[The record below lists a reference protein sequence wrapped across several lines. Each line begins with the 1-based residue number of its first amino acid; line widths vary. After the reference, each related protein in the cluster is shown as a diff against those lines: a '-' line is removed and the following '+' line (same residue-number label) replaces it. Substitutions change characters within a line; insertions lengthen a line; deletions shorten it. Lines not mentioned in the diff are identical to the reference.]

1 MLERER
7 EITLRF
13 LAEPTDVN
21 FGGKVHGG
29 AVMKWIDQ
37 AGYACAV
44 GWSGQYCVTVYVG
57 GIRFHRPVL
66 IGNMV
71 EVSAKLIYTGKTSM
85 HVAVEVSA
93 GDRRGDKRRFAAIRE
108 EGDRLQQAV
117 QDQRGGLL
125 LCCGRHRENLGVVA
139 RLARDHRG
147 AQGQGERGGQGESA
161 FSLTIRQLITPIVAL
176 STLGS
181 TPAGKNFLHRG
192 G

>member
-1 MLERER
+1 MPERER

-71 EVSAKLIYTGKTSM
+71 EVSAKLIHTGKTSL

-93 GDRRGDKRRFAAIRE
+93 GDPKEGLYTKTTQCVIVFVALDEGKPVEVARWEPRS
-108 EGDRLQQAV
+108 EGD
-117 QDQRGGLL
+117 
-125 LCCGRHRENLGVVA
+125 
-139 RLARDHRG
+139 
-147 AQGQGERGGQGESA
+147 
-161 FSLTIRQLITPIVAL
+161 VAL
-176 STLGS
+176 EHYAKRLMELREDTEKEMG
-181 TPAGKNFLHRG
+181 PHGVAP
-192 G
+192 

>member
-1 MLERER
+1 MLQRER

-71 EVSAKLIYTGKTSM
+71 EVSAKLIRTGKTSL

-93 GDRRGDKRRFAAIRE
+93 GDPKEGLYTKTTQCVIVFVALDDGGTPVEVARWEPISEQDLALERYAKRLMELRE
-108 EGDRLQQAV
+108 HTEKETGP
-117 QDQRGGLL
+117 
-125 LCCGRHRENLGVVA
+125 HGVV
-139 RLARDHRG
+139 L
-147 AQGQGERGGQGESA
+147 
-161 FSLTIRQLITPIVAL
+161 
-176 STLGS
+176 
-181 TPAGKNFLHRG
+181 
-192 G
+192 

>member
-13 LAEPTDVN
+13 LAERTDVN

-29 AVMKWIDQ
+29 AVTKWIDQ

-71 EVSAKLIYTGKTSM
+71 EVSAKLIHTGKTSL

-93 GDRRGDKRRFAAIRE
+93 GDPK
-108 EGDRLQQAV
+108 EGQYTKTTQCVIVFVALDEGAPV
-117 QDQRGGLL
+117 
-125 LCCGRHRENLGVVA
+125 EVA
-139 RLARDHRG
+139 RWEPKSEQD
-147 AQGQGERGGQGESA
+147 
-161 FSLTIRQLITPIVAL
+161 VAL
-176 STLGS
+176 ERYAKRLMELREDSEREMGS
-181 TPAGKNFLHRG
+181 QGVML
-192 G
+192 

>member
-1 MLERER
+1 MPERER
-7 EITLRF
+7 EITLRV

-71 EVSAKLIYTGKTSM
+71 EVRAKLIHTGKTSL
-85 HVAVEVSA
+85 HVALEVSA
-93 GDRRGDKRRFAAIRE
+93 GDPK
-108 EGDRLQQAV
+108 EGLYTKTTQCVIVFVALDEGKPV
-117 QDQRGGLL
+117 
-125 LCCGRHRENLGVVA
+125 EVA
-139 RLARDHRG
+139 RWEPKSEQD
-147 AQGQGERGGQGESA
+147 
-161 FSLTIRQLITPIVAL
+161 VAL
-176 STLGS
+176 EHYAKKLMELREDTEKEMG
-181 TPAGKNFLHRG
+181 PHGIVP
-192 G
+192 

>member
-44 GWSGQYCVTVYVG
+44 GWSGQYCLTSYVG
-57 GIRFHRPVL
+57 GIRFHKPVL

-71 EVSAKLIYTGKTSM
+71 EVGAKLIHTGKTSM

-93 GDRRGDKRRFAAIRE
+93 GDPKEGLYTKTTQCIIVFVAVDDRGMSVEVERWEPKSE
-108 EGDRLQQAV
+108 
-117 QDQRGGLL
+117 QDIALEQYAKKLMELRKDTEKEIGPHG
-125 LCCGRHRENLGVVA
+125 
-139 RLARDHRG
+139 
-147 AQGQGERGGQGESA
+147 
-161 FSLTIRQLITPIVAL
+161 IVL
-176 STLGS
+176 
-181 TPAGKNFLHRG
+181 
-192 G
+192 

>member
-1 MLERER
+1 MPERER

-44 GWSGQYCVTVYVG
+44 GWSGRYCVTVYVG

-71 EVSAKLIYTGKTSM
+71 EVSAKIIHTGKTSL

-93 GDRRGDKRRFAAIRE
+93 GDPK
-108 EGDRLQQAV
+108 EGLYTKTTQCVIVFVALDEGTPV
-117 QDQRGGLL
+117 
-125 LCCGRHRENLGVVA
+125 EVA
-139 RLARDHRG
+139 RWEPKS
-147 AQGQGERGGQGESA
+147 AQD
-161 FSLTIRQLITPIVAL
+161 VAL
-176 STLGS
+176 ERYAKRLVELREDSEREMGPHGVAL
-181 TPAGKNFLHRG
+181 
-192 G
+192 

>member
-44 GWSGQYCVTVYVG
+44 GWSGQYCVTIYVG

-71 EVSAKLIYTGKTSM
+71 EVSAKLVHTGRTSL

-93 GDRRGDKRRFAAIRE
+93 GDPKEGLYTRTTQCMIVFVAVDE
-108 EGDRLQQAV
+108 EGTPVEVTRWEPQTEGDIALERYAKKLMELQKATEKEV
-117 QDQRGGLL
+117 GP
-125 LCCGRHRENLGVVA
+125 HGVV
-139 RLARDHRG
+139 L
-147 AQGQGERGGQGESA
+147 
-161 FSLTIRQLITPIVAL
+161 
-176 STLGS
+176 
-181 TPAGKNFLHRG
+181 
-192 G
+192 